1 MSWKK
6 PKQVFPCSMSDIF
19 HEGIPSEFITRM
31 FETMN
36 SCPQHTFIVLT
47 KRADNMLE
55 LSPSITWSQNI
66 WLGVTVEEARYAD
79 RIEKLKQTP
88 ASNKFV
94 CAEPLL
100 GDLGEL
106 DLKGIDWVVAGGE
119 SGTDFR
125 RCNEEWVLNLRDQC
139 KAQGVAFTFKQ
150 WGGRFR
156 KRNGS
161 LLQGQYYHEMPVSN
175 QVSIY
180 NGT

>member
-1 MSWKK
+1 
-6 PKQVFPCSMSDIF
+6 
-19 HEGIPSEFITRM
+19 M
-31 FETMN
+31 FDTMN
-36 SCPQHTFIVLT
+36 ACPQHNFIVLT
-47 KRADNMLE
+47 KRADRMLE
-55 LSPSITWSQNI
+55 LSPTLSWSDNI

-88 ASNKFV
+88 AANKFV

-106 DLKGIDWVVAGGE
+106 DLTGIDWVVAGGE
-119 SGTDFR
+119 SGADFR
-125 RCNEEWVLNLRDQC
+125 PCNEEWVIHLRDC
-139 KAQGVAFTFKQ
+139 CEAQGVDFTFKQ

-161 LLQGQYYHEMPVSN
+161 LLQGQHYHEMPVEN
-175 QVSIY
+175 QVRIC